1 MSDSMSD
8 PTSDLQKRD
17 RQTKRIFVGAVAGA
31 GAAVALLL
39 WALSGSKP

>member
-1 MSDSMSD
+1 MPDSS
-8 PTSDLQKRD
+8 PQIPSHLERD
-17 RQTKRIFVGAVAGA
+17 RRMKRIFAGAVAGA

>member
-1 MSDSMSD
+1 MPDSRLSIPSHLD
-8 PTSDLQKRD
+8 RD
-17 RQTKRIFVGAVAGA
+17 RRMKRIFVGAVAGA

>member
-1 MSDSMSD
+1 MSDRQERKD
-8 PTSDLQKRD
+8 QLKR
-17 RQTKRIFVGAVAGA
+17 TKRIFVGAVAGA

>member
-1 MSDSMSD
+1 M
-8 PTSDLQKRD
+8 KRTK
-17 RQTKRIFVGAVAGA
+17 RMKRIFVGTVAGA

>member
-1 MSDSMSD
+1 MPDSSTQAPSTFERNRRM
-8 PTSDLQKRD
+8 KR
-17 RQTKRIFVGAVAGA
+17 TFALAVTGA